1 MLLISRHGRLRYD
14 LQPLVSVFEQ
24 RCQHADTILLDFGP
38 YLCSPASITNSQIF
52 ELSMSVPDSSSR
64 ASPTLRSL
72 DATSCTDKTEKPCDI
87 YAGAE
92 YPKGLTLVLI
102 SMALCFSIIIG
113 GLVSIMA
120 HSDQGMKHN
129 LPGQLNDAN
138 RNSPDHRRV
147 RKHKRRWLVRF
158 LSINYFAFTQ
168 QPSAGMVARGYSI

>member
-1 MLLISRHGRLRYD
+1 MPTAQFQIPMACKPEVSNFRLMLLISRHGRLRYD

-24 RCQHADTILLDFGP
+24 RCQHADTILLDSGP

-72 DATSCTDKTEKPCDI
+72 DATSCTNKTEKPCDI

-113 GLVSIMA
+113 GLVSITGTFR
-120 HSDQGMKHN
+120 SGN
-129 LPGQLNDAN
+129 E
-138 RNSPDHRRV
+138 
-147 RKHKRRWLVRF
+147 
-158 LSINYFAFTQ
+158 T
-168 QPSAGMVARGYSI
+168 